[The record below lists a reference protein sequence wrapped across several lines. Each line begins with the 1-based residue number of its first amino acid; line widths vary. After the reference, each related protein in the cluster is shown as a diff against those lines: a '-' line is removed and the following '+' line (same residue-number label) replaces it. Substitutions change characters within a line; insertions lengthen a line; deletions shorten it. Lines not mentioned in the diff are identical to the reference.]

1 MYTKGDVVLYPMHG
15 AGIIE
20 DFEEKNIDGVVRNY
34 YVLNIP
40 LGNLKVMLCEDN
52 IESANLR
59 KIMEYEY
66 ILNTLESVAN
76 SIKTPLRSE
85 SWNQRH
91 KDNMEKIKTGDFEQ
105 TAVVFYEL
113 YNRERERGLSSAEKK
128 ILTTAKKIIMSEIML
143 SYGVDKHKAEEV
155 LEKYVNFQEVI

>member
-1 MYTKGDVVLYPMHG
+1 MHG
-15 AGIIE
+15 AGVIE

-40 LGNLKVMLCEDN
+40 LGNLKVMLCEDS

-59 KIMEYEY
+59 KIMECGY
-66 ILNTLESVAN
+66 ILSTLETVAG
-76 SIKTPLRSE
+76 SIKRTLRSE

-113 YNRERERGLSSAEKK
+113 YHRERERGLSSAEKK

-143 SYGVDKHKAEEV
+143 SYNVDKYEAEEM
-155 LEKYVNFQEVI
+155 LEKYAIFEEVV

>member
-1 MYTKGDVVLYPMHG
+1 MYTKGDIVLYPMHG

-59 KIMEYEY
+59 KIMEFGY
-66 ILNTLESVAN
+66 ILSTLESVAGG
-76 SIKTPLRSE
+76 IKRTLRSE

-113 YNRERERGLSSAEKK
+113 YRRERERGLSSAEKK

-143 SYGVDKHKAEEV
+143 SYNVDKYEAEEI
-155 LEKYVNFQEVI
+155 LEKYAIFEEVV